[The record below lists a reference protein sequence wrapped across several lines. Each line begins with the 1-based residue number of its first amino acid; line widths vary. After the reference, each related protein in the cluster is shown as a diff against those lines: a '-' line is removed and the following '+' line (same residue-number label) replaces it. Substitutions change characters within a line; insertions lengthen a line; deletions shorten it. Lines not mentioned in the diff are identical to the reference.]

1 MTKQTISVTGDVELE
16 VPDQLFDEIWQA
28 DNVHFKRKLV
38 KLLRQFRR
46 DALKLI
52 REAE

>member
-1 MTKQTISVTGDVELE
+1 MTKQTISVTGDVEFE
-16 VPDQLFDEIWQA
+16 VPTLFDEIWRA

-52 REAE
+52 KEVE